1 MRLSSPPLAHPGP
14 AAREPGTTAS
24 SEFRRSWKVLFAAMI
39 GVSLCVTGLPN
50 YAIGLFIDPLSRE
63 FGWSRSA
70 ISLWSVWQ
78 FGALACVTPVTGVL
92 IDRFGSRPIAMIS
105 IPLFAAAIASMSLLG
120 RDIRMLYL
128 AAVATSILGGG
139 TIVTLYGKTVN
150 GWFKAGR
157 GRALGFMGSGIAL
170 ASIFGPRALQIV
182 VDRVGWR
189 AGFLFLAL
197 IVLLAFPFVYFLLF
211 ERDRGSG
218 GADAASTWGFTLKEA
233 VRTSA
238 FWYQAA
244 SYFLISLLTNGLMIS
259 LVPYLTD
266 QGMTRAAAAS
276 RLGLFGVSSLSGRII
291 TGFIF
296 DRFRAPPV
304 CAAVFFLASLAT
316 VGLAIFGVRFSSLC
330 IIVTGLALGSE
341 TDALSYLTARYF
353 GMRAYGEIATLFAV
367 GLAIGNGIGPFA
379 IGRLRELSGGY
390 ATPFLVVAGLTSIAA
405 VLMVLLGRRPYL
417 KAT

>member
-1 MRLSSPPLAHPGP
+1 MAESGAS
-14 AAREPGTTAS
+14 AS
-24 SEFRRSWKVLFAAMI
+24 SEFRHSWKVLAAATI

-78 FGALACVTPVTGVL
+78 MGALACVTPVIGVL
-92 IDRFGSRPIAMIS
+92 IDRFGSRPIALIS

-120 RDIRMLYL
+120 GDIRMLYL

-139 TIVTLYGKTVN
+139 TIVSLYSKTVN

-182 VDRVGWR
+182 VDLLGWR

-197 IVLLAFPFVYFLLF
+197 VVLLAFPFVYFLLF
-211 ERDRGSG
+211 ERDGGSRGS
-218 GADAASTWGFTLKEA
+218 DAASELGFTLREA
-233 VRTSA
+233 VRTSV

-266 QGMTRAAAAS
+266 QNLTRAEAAGH
-276 RLGLFGVSSLSGRII
+276 LGLFGVSSLLGRLIS
-291 TGFIF
+291 GFIF

-304 CAAVFFLASLAT
+304 CAVIYFLAAAATAALAF
-316 VGLAIFGVRFSSLC
+316 FGVKLSSVC
-330 IIVTGLALGSE
+330 IVVIGLTLGSE
-341 TDALSYLTARYF
+341 TDALGYLTARYF

-379 IGRLRELSGGY
+379 VSRLHELSGGY
-390 ATPFLVVAGLTSIAA
+390 AVPFLVVAALTSIAA
-405 VLMVLLGRRPYL
+405 ILMVLLNRHPYL
-417 KAT
+417 EAT

>member
-1 MRLSSPPLAHPGP
+1 MRPSSPALARP
-14 AAREPGTTAS
+14 EPSSVGSGASAS
-24 SEFRRSWKVLFAAMI
+24 SEFQRSWTVLAAATI

-78 FGALACVTPVTGVL
+78 MGALACITPVVGVL
-92 IDRFGSRPIAMIS
+92 IDRFGSRKIALIS

-120 RDIRMLYL
+120 GDIRMLYL

-139 TIVTLYGKTVN
+139 TIVSLYSKTVN

-170 ASIFGPRALQIV
+170 ASIFGPRALQVV
-182 VDRVGWR
+182 VDRLGWR

-197 IVLLAFPFVYFLLF
+197 VVLVAFPFVYLLLF
-211 ERDRGSG
+211 ERDRDSRGRE
-218 GADAASTWGFTLKEA
+218 AAQETGLTLREA
-233 VRTSA
+233 VRTSV

-259 LVPYLTD
+259 LVSYLTD
-266 QGMTRAAAAS
+266 QHLTRSEAAG
-276 RLGLFGVSSLSGRII
+276 RLGLFGVSSLTGRLVS
-291 TGFIF
+291 GFIF

-304 CAAVFFLASLAT
+304 CAAIYFMAAVATAALAL
-316 VGLAIFGVRFSSLC
+316 FGVRFSSAC
-330 IIVTGLALGSE
+330 IVVIGLALGSE
-341 TDALSYLTARYF
+341 TDALGYLTARYF

-379 IGRLRELSGGY
+379 VNRLHELSGGY
-390 ATPFLVVAGLTSIAA
+390 AVPFFVVATLTGVASG
-405 VLMVLLGRRPYL
+405 LMVLLNRHPYL
-417 KAT
+417 EAT

>member
-1 MRLSSPPLAHPGP
+1 VRENG
-14 AAREPGTTAS
+14 AAAS
-24 SEFRRSWKVLFAAMI
+24 AEFRRGWTVLLAATI

-78 FGALACVTPVTGVL
+78 MGALACVTPVAGVL
-92 IDRFGSRPIAMIS
+92 IDRFGSRPIALIS

-120 RDIRMLYL
+120 GDIRMLYL
-128 AAVATSILGGG
+128 AAVATSVFGGG
-139 TIVTLYGKTVN
+139 TIVSLYSKTVN
-150 GWFKAGR
+150 GWFRAGR
-157 GRALGFMGSGIAL
+157 GRALGIMGSGIAL

-189 AGFLFLAL
+189 AGFLFVAL
-197 IVLLAFPFVYFLLF
+197 VVLMAFPFVYYLLF
-211 ERDRGSG
+211 ERGRNPGGSEAPPEPG
-218 GADAASTWGFTLKEA
+218 LTLRQA
-233 VRTSA
+233 VRTPV

-244 SYFLISLLTNGLMIS
+244 SYFLISLMTNGLMIS

-266 QGMTRAAAAS
+266 QRFSRAEAAGH
-276 RLGLFGVSSLSGRII
+276 LGLFGVSSLTGRIAS
-291 TGFIF
+291 GFVF

-304 CAAVFFLASLAT
+304 CALVFFLAAAATAALA
-316 VGLAIFGVRFSSLC
+316 LFGVRFSSPC
-330 IIVTGLALGSE
+330 IVVAGLALGSE
-341 TDALSYLTARYF
+341 TDALGYLTARYF

-379 IGRLRELSGGY
+379 VSRLRELSGGY
-390 ATPFLVVAGLTSIAA
+390 AVPFLVVSGLTCAA
-405 VLMVLLGRRPYL
+405 AILMVLLGRHPYL
-417 KAT
+417 EST